1 MNIETVNGWPKG
13 RKAKYLISD
22 SDASQIN
29 AIRRAI
35 LSDVPKLAIAFVD
48 FTQGVNQDNEG
59 EVVESVNALPDEVIA
74 HRLAMLP
81 FRPTPMRASTS
92 LTSAPTAHLGGI
104 RARLHAVPSALL
116 AQRSRP
122 LRRRRG
128 RFPHRS
134 RR

>member
-48 FTQGVNQDNEG
+48 FTQGVNQDNQG

-81 FRPTPMRASTS
+81 VPTYPDEGIYFVDECPNCSTLVELS
-92 LTSAPTAHLGGI
+92 LIHI
-104 RARLHAVPSALL
+104 
-116 AQRSRP
+116 
-122 LRRRRG
+122 
-128 RFPHRS
+128 
-134 RR
+134 